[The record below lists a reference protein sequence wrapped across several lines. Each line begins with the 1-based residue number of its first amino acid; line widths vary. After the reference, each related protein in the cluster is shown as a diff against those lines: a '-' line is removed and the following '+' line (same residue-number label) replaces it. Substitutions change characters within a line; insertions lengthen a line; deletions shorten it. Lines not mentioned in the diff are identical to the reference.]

1 MAAAGPNHPL
11 LALPQ
16 EAPDG
21 VFRGQRGRQHR
32 YRCLFYVGRCPVGVL
47 RRPCLSALPSSP
59 PAIPMTSVALLSLS
73 PSTGISWAS
82 LPASTPQSFPLPWLP
97 FLLLSPSD
105 VLVIPCLGTLLPHVR
120 ACCRAVGCAGIP
132 ALRLPSLPFCPR
144 MQLATPLRPPP
155 GPFPSA
161 RRGPLLAR
169 GTVPFRC
176 DHTLTLRHPGMSRR
190 SPACSKSPLPEDGEP
205 HPAGQRPPGARALEP
220 RPSWAIGNFQGALLP
235 SRIPRP
241 GAHPPLPLG
250 TTPCPSLPAA
260 RSASSARGPAPALTT
275 PPARCPLCATCPRA
289 PPPPPPPPGP
299 PSASPSLGSVSL
311 YP

>member
-1 MAAAGPNHPL
+1 
-11 LALPQ
+11 
-16 EAPDG
+16 
-21 VFRGQRGRQHR
+21 
-32 YRCLFYVGRCPVGVL
+32 
-47 RRPCLSALPSSP
+47 
-59 PAIPMTSVALLSLS
+59 MTSVALLSLS

-241 GAHPPLPLG
+241 GAHPPGAHPPLPLG

-289 PPPPPPPPGP
+289 PPPPPPPGP